1 MYMTTETCK
10 SCRPKSARGIV
21 KTSEATQLW
30 DARAPPRPRLGAV
43 VQGSFV
49 VLGGGGGAESS
60 VQVQRLVSRSWG
72 HGLGLGAV
80 VAFEPLLCAFQFRGL
95 QLPKAGS
102 LEDPCGLSDSGARAC
117 RRTRAATSSP
127 VFLRSIAAAVAPADR
142 HRQARVASLCRC
154 QYLQR

>member
-49 VLGGGGGAESS
+49 VLGGGGGGRRVPFRFS
-60 VQVQRLVSRSWG
+60 
-72 HGLGLGAV
+72 GLFLG
-80 VAFEPLLCAFQFRGL
+80 RGVT
-95 QLPKAGS
+95 A
-102 LEDPCGLSDSGARAC
+102 
-117 RRTRAATSSP
+117 
-127 VFLRSIAAAVAPADR
+127 
-142 HRQARVASLCRC
+142 
-154 QYLQR
+154 